1 MEIFFGLLKSKTLY
15 LREFKDIYEFK
26 SELKKSIDYYN
37 DQRIKDKL
45 KGLSPVRYRVQ
56 SS

>member
-1 MEIFFGLLKSKTLY
+1 MEIFFGLLKAKTLY
-15 LREFKDIYEFK
+15 LREFKDNYEFK

-37 DQRIKDKL
+37 NQRIKDKL

>member
-1 MEIFFGLLKSKTLY
+1 MEIFFGLLKAKTLY
-15 LREFKDIYEFK
+15 LREFKDDYEFK

-37 DQRIKDKL
+37 NQRIKDKL